1 MEKSIL
7 TSIIRCVPKW
17 VNLCS
22 YKNNELIVYVYPS
35 SILPFLS
42 FIKDHINLQY
52 KQLMDV
58 TAVDFIDHPLRFE
71 IVYNLLS
78 LRYNTRIR
86 VKTRI
91 DEFTPISSVTS
102 VYSCAAWW
110 EREVWDMFGV
120 FFSLHPDLRRILT
133 DYGFQGHPLRKDFP
147 LIGFVEVRYDDSEK
161 RVISEPVEMSQQ
173 LRFFDFAS
181 PWETLHALH
190 DPQDKGMERK

>member
-1 MEKSIL
+1 MVKAVLSLPFFLKKATSDLKKQQISKAQRPFQGRSKKIFNMEKFIL
-7 TSIIRCVPKW
+7 TSIIRSVPKW
-17 VNLCS
+17 VNFCF

-110 EREVWDMFGV
+110 ERRSLWICLV
-120 FFSLHPDLRRILT
+120 FFFLFIPT
-133 DYGFQGHPLRKDFP
+133 YVAF
-147 LIGFVEVRYDDSEK
+147 
-161 RVISEPVEMSQQ
+161 
-173 LRFFDFAS
+173 
-181 PWETLHALH
+181 
-190 DPQDKGMERK
+190 